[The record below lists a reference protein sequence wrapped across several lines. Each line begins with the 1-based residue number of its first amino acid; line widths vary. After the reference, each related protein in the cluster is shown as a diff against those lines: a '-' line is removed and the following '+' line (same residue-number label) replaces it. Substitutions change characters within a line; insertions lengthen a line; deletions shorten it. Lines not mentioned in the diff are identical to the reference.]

1 MAQMQ
6 VPITVYA
13 VALLLERISD
23 GKQFMASK
31 SVVTPGV
38 NPLTDAKAVERAVTE
53 WREAMPEI
61 AAAMRVTSSRVS
73 YVTIEK

>member
-23 GKQFMASK
+23 GELFLASN
-31 SVVTPGV
+31 SVVAPGV
-38 NPLTDAKAVERAVTE
+38 HPLAEAKAVERAVAE
-53 WREAMPEI
+53 WHESMPEI